1 VLTVAFELDGH
12 EFVALNGGP
21 HYKLTPAVSFMVDC
35 SDQAEVDHFWDA
47 LTEGGEEMPC
57 GWLTDKFGLSWQIV
71 PSGLVEMLND
81 PDPQKSKR
89 VAEAMFQMKKLD
101 IAMLK
106 AAYEG

>member
-1 VLTVAFELDGH
+1 
-12 EFVALNGGP
+12 
-21 HYKLTPAVSFMVDC
+21 MVDC